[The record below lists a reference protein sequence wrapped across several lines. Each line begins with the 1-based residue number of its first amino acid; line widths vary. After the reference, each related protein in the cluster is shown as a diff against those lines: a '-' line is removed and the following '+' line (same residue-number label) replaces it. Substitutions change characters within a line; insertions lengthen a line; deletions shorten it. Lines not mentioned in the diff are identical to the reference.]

1 MLPPEITDDGFG
13 EKITTFSLSKKIPV
27 FIRIGLALPL
37 MPMRT
42 APLPACNAQ
51 SSERQVTTATA
62 TTTATN
68 STDLALKILSITA
81 AMAKEY
87 ETCRTMPACLVEL
100 GCLNSF
106 AIGFER

>member
-37 MPMRT
+37 MPIRT

-62 TTTATN
+62 TN
-68 STDLALKILSITA
+68 LYGENGLNPKIGYNREIFSNVQL
-81 AMAKEY
+81 
-87 ETCRTMPACLVEL
+87 R
-100 GCLNSF
+100 
-106 AIGFER
+106 